1 LNPNR
6 IHLIAFYSLINIQKE
21 FSVRNGLRMK
31 HVLQIGQQLLRRI
44 KALHSLNYVHGDIK
58 PANIMFG
65 RGIKKNTLYLID
77 FGMTKIES
85 DPFDTRVDESI
96 YEKKNL
102 DFSVIVRQNML
113 HTFIRYY

>member
-1 LNPNR
+1 
-6 IHLIAFYSLINIQKE
+6 
-21 FSVRNGLRMK
+21 MK

-44 KALHSLNYVHGDIK
+44 KALHSIDYVHGDIK

-65 RGIKKNTLYLID
+65 RGDKRNTLYLID
-77 FGMTKIES
+77 FGMTKKES
-85 DPFDTRVDESI
+85 NAFDNHIDESI

-113 HTFIRYY
+113 PKFIRYYW